1 MADGESANPGESVI
15 FTTNGEGW
23 QQIGEWYKYGRR
35 STKTFIPQNTD
46 NLFGPNPS
54 TTIDGTNFY
63 STNLNLLKRANQV
76 GPDKKKLLGSTLE
89 VLI

>member
-23 QQIGEWYKYGRR
+23 KQIGEWYKYGRT
-35 STKTFIPQNTD
+35 STKTFIPQDTD

-54 TTIDGTNFY
+54 F
-63 STNLNLLKRANQV
+63 
-76 GPDKKKLLGSTLE
+76 
-89 VLI
+89 